1 MSEAETLGQR
11 IRRLLKK
18 EKLSQQEVA
27 DELNIPRNTVW
38 RWINNQATPESNN
51 LHKLATLLHITV
63 DELLNGAPE
72 QDGWVLHVEIGNTKE
87 DFLNMK
93 NGIKP
98 ESVIIT
104 SSEGGY
110 LKLGGNYQLWADDKA
125 FRKLIKELGRLR
137 GAVLANGK
145 ALGGIKENV

>member
-11 IRRLLKK
+11 IRRLRKSKGLTQAELAYRIEVHEMTIRRWETGTRQPENINDIKNLAAALKVS
-18 EKLSQQEVA
+18 EE
-27 DELNIPRNTVW
+27 
-38 RWINNQATPESNN
+38 
-51 LHKLATLLHITV
+51 
-63 DELLNGAPE
+63 ELLNGAPE

-110 LKLGGNYQLWADDKA
+110 LKLGGNYQL
-125 FRKLIKELGRLR
+125 
-137 GAVLANGK
+137 
-145 ALGGIKENV
+145 

>member
-1 MSEAETLGQR
+1 MPENETLGQR
-11 IRRLLKK
+11 IRRLRKK
-18 EKLSQQEVA
+18 LGLSQE
-27 DELNIPRNTVW
+27 ELAEKVNVHAVTVSKW
-38 RWINNQATPESNN
+38 ETEEQTPKT
-51 LHKLATLLHITV
+51 LILKRLAAALKV
-63 DELLNGAPE
+63 SEEELLNGAPE

-110 LKLGGNYQLWADDKA
+110 LKLGGNYQL
-125 FRKLIKELGRLR
+125 
-137 GAVLANGK
+137 
-145 ALGGIKENV
+145 